1 MLHLNEIFMKA
12 RFLYIHSKKVVS
24 IVIFCCLMSLF
35 ANEMYV
41 AHAGTAQAVTPQM
54 CIFYRIKKTQA
65 LSHKTQQGISL
76 RADL

>member
-1 MLHLNEIFMKA
+1 M
-12 RFLYIHSKKVVS
+12 
-24 IVIFCCLMSLF
+24 VIFCCLMSLF

>member
-12 RFLYIHSKKVVS
+12 SFCRFTPKKVVS
-24 IVIFCCLMSLF
+24 LVIFCRLMSLF
-35 ANEMYV
+35 ANETYV